1 MKEKWKKRQED
12 KEVVVLSHEI
22 DRYLS
27 DAAEQDVEEFDI
39 LNWWRVNASKYPV
52 LAAIARD
59 VLAIPVSTVA
69 SESTFS
75 TGGRTINS
83 FRSSLSPAVVEALIC
98 TQNWLKSTSISLE
111 VEPTIEEME
120 FYETIES
127 EMKKS
132 NAMGPLHVS
141 YD

>member
-1 MKEKWKKRQED
+1 MPP
-12 KEVVVLSHEI
+12 
-22 DRYLS
+22 
-27 DAAEQDVEEFDI
+27 VEED
-39 LNWWRVNASKYPV
+39 W
-52 LAAIARD
+52 
-59 VLAIPVSTVA
+59 AIPVSTVA